1 MTGAILRILL
11 LTVSLYPFAFAQNIE
26 EEKIMSRRIDYQI
39 EKYKAE
45 IIKTRRFIH
54 MNPELSNRE
63 FETAKLV
70 ASTLMSY
77 GLEVRTGIARTGVVA
92 LLRGSQPGFT
102 VGIRADMDALPIQ
115 EMTSLTYKSL
125 NPGVMHA
132 CGHDIHTAVAIGT
145 AMVMSQLKDQI
156 KGNIKFIFQPAEEGP
171 PPGEAGGAALMLEQG
186 ILDNPPV
193 GAVFGLH
200 TWPEADVGTVLF
212 SPGPIMASSDG
223 FEIILKG
230 RGAHGARPHE
240 GVDAVTL
247 AAQTI
252 LTLQSLIDRRLD
264 AADPAVI
271 TIGRIEGGTR
281 ANILAEQVRLAG
293 TVRTLSRENR
303 ERIQRLIEGALK
315 GISTAYDASYE
326 LNYRKGHPVVYNH
339 PQLAKA
345 MQPTLLKALGEDHV
359 GPLKPQMISED
370 FSYFCQEVP
379 VFFFFLGVRPR
390 GMKEMPPLHNPYYN
404 PDEESLTV
412 GIRTMCHLLLDCLE
426 LQSTLETHRP

>member
-1 MTGAILRILL
+1 MIGAILRTLL
-11 LTVSLYPFAFAQNIE
+11 VIVSLYPLTLAGNIE
-26 EEKIMSRRIDYQI
+26 EDKIMSRRIEYQI

-77 GLEVRTGIARTGVVA
+77 GLEVKTGIARTGVVA

-115 EMTSLTYKSL
+115 EMTSVPYKSL

-132 CGHDIHTAVAIGT
+132 CGHDVHTAIALGT
-145 AMVMSQLKDQI
+145 AMVMSQLKDKI

-171 PPGEAGGAALMLEQG
+171 PAGEEGGASLMLEHG

-193 GAVFGLH
+193 GAIFGLH
-200 TWPEADVGTVLF
+200 TWPETDVGTVLF

-223 FEIILKG
+223 FEIVLKG
-230 RGAHGARPHE
+230 RSAHGARPHE
-240 GVDAVTL
+240 GVDAITL

-252 LTLQSLIDRRLD
+252 LTLQSLTDRRLD
-264 AADPAVI
+264 ATDPVVI
-271 TIGRIEGGTR
+271 TVGKIEGGTR

-293 TVRTLSRENR
+293 TVRTLSNENR
-303 ERIQRLIEGALK
+303 ARIQRLMEGALT

-326 LNYRKGHPVVYNH
+326 LILRKGHPVVYNH

-345 MQPTLLKALGEDHV
+345 MRPTLLRVLGEDHI
-359 GPLKPQMISED
+359 GELKPQMISED
-370 FSYFCQEVP
+370 FSCYCQEVP
-379 VFFFFLGVRPR
+379 GFFFFLGVRPR
-390 GMKEMPPLHNPYYN
+390 GLRDMPPLHNPSYN

-412 GIRTMCHLLLDCLE
+412 GVRTMCHLLLDCLE
-426 LQSTLETHRP
+426 LQSTLDTQKP

>member
-1 MTGAILRILL
+1 MTGAMLRVLL
-11 LTVSLYPFAFAQNIE
+11 VIFSLHPLIFANNIE
-26 EEKIMSRRIDYQI
+26 EDKIMSRRIEYQI

-77 GLEVRTGIARTGVVA
+77 GLEVKTGVARTGVVA

-115 EMTSLTYKSL
+115 EMTSVPYKSL

-132 CGHDIHTAVAIGT
+132 CGHDVHTAVALGT
-145 AMVMSQLKDQI
+145 AMVLSQLKDRI

-171 PPGEAGGAALMLEQG
+171 PAGEAGGASLMLEQG

-193 GAVFGLH
+193 GAIFGLH

-212 SPGPIMASSDG
+212 SPGSIMASSDG

-230 RGAHGARPHE
+230 RSAHGARPQE
-240 GVDAVTL
+240 GIDAVTL

-252 LTLQSLIDRRLD
+252 ITLQSLIDRRLD
-264 AADPAVI
+264 ATDPVVV
-271 TIGRIEGGTR
+271 TIGKIEGGTR

-293 TVRTLSRENR
+293 TVRTLSGENR
-303 ERIQRLIEGALK
+303 ERIQRLMEGALK
-315 GISTAYDASYE
+315 GVSTAYNASYE
-326 LNYRKGHPVVYNH
+326 LKYRKGHPVVYNH

-345 MQPTLLKALGEDHV
+345 MQPTLFRVLGEEYV

-370 FSYFCQEVP
+370 FSCFCQEVP
-379 VFFFFLGVRPR
+379 GFFFFLGVRPR
-390 GMKEMPPLHNPYYN
+390 GQKDMPPLHSPTYN
-404 PDEESLTV
+404 PDEESLTIGV
-412 GIRTMCHLLLDCLE
+412 RTMCHLLLDCLE
-426 LQSTLETHRP
+426 LQSTLDTPNH